1 MNAAVHDIFI
11 SFRNTKKKK
20 KNKKK
25 QAFGRSYKTGTSAHL
40 RINHKTKKKENK
52 KGGRSLYIGMLSS

>member
-1 MNAAVHDIFI
+1 MQQYMIFLSLSEI
-11 SFRNTKKKK
+11 EKKKK